1 MHPLAHKQVLVIG
14 LGASGRA
21 AARLLRRR
29 GAEVMAVDHADT
41 AALRRVAQELQALG
55 IVVELGPHAAPRRW
69 FDLAV
74 LSPGVP
80 PDHRLVRELRQRGV
94 RVISELELGYQEARC
109 LNLAVSGTNGK
120 TTTTELIAHL
130 LTQCGRKTVAA
141 GNIGLPICDVVDGSK
156 ELDFLTLE
164 VSSFQLETI
173 QYFRPI
179 VAVLLNI
186 TPDHLDRYP
195 NLAEYAR
202 AKARLFVNQQPFDWA
217 IVQSE
222 ALAQLRSLN
231 VTLPSKLITFSANNR
246 RADLVLDRGLLIS
259 RLPDW
264 TGPLVDLDDCPIRG
278 PHNAENLLAALA
290 VGRVLRLPLEEMV
303 AALKTYRPAP
313 HRCELVAEVRGL
325 RFINDSKATNLDAV
339 HKALLSVPPRPG
351 GEPNVWLLAG
361 GKDKGFD
368 FHDIGPL
375 LSQRVKGA
383 FLFGET
389 REKIRAAWSLFTP
402 CTVHQTLLE
411 AFADATQRAV
421 PGDVVLLSP
430 ACSSFDQFQN
440 YQQRGEAFRQAVARW
455 AAQLAAEGAA
465 PGAVSDQG
473 RIGPHAVSAAGPP
486 AAEASER
493 SMNDTFAGTLP
504 PSAPVAGSNVNN

>member
-1 MHPLAHKQVLVIG
+1 MHALAHKQLLVIG

-21 AARLLRRR
+21 AARLARQQ
-29 GAEVMAVDHADT
+29 GADVMAVDHADNAQLRQ
-41 AALRRVAQELQALG
+41 AAEALQSRG
-55 IVVELGPHAAPRRW
+55 VIVELGLTAPPKRL

-80 PDHRLVRELRQRGV
+80 TDHRLVRELKQRGV
-94 RVISELELGYQEARC
+94 PVIGELELGYQAARC
-109 LNLAVSGTNGK
+109 LNIAITGTNGK
-120 TTTTELIAHL
+120 TTTTELVERL
-130 LTQCGRKTVAA
+130 LTACHRKTVAA
-141 GNIGLPICDVVDGSK
+141 GNIGLPICDVAERTK

-164 VSSFQLETI
+164 VSSFQLETT
-173 QYFRPI
+173 QYFRPA

-195 NLAEYAR
+195 SMADYIR
-202 AKARLFVNQQPFDWA
+202 AKARLFTNQQPFDWA

-222 ALAQLRSLN
+222 ALAQMRSLN
-231 VTLPSKLITFSANNR
+231 LPIPSKILTFSANNR
-246 RADLVLDRGLLIS
+246 RADLFLDRGLLVS

-264 TGPLVDLDDCPIRG
+264 TGPLLDMDHCQLRG
-278 PHNAENLLAALA
+278 PHHAENFMATLA

-303 AALKTYRPAP
+303 AALKTYTPAP
-313 HRCELVAEVRGL
+313 HRGELVAEIDGVK
-325 RFINDSKATNLDAV
+325 FVNDSKATNLDAV
-339 HKALLSVPPRPG
+339 HKAILALPAGPT

-361 GKDKGFD
+361 GKDKGFE

-402 CTVHQTLLE
+402 CTVVESLLE
-411 AFADATQRAV
+411 AVAGAAQCAL

-440 YQQRGEAFRQAVARW
+440 YQHRGEVFRQAVTRW
-455 AAQLAAEGAA
+455 AKESSPTAHCARRTPVVPERSEPSA
-465 PGAVSDQG
+465 G
-473 RIGPHAVSAAGPP
+473 RIP
-486 AAEASER
+486 ASP
-493 SMNDTFAGTLP
+493 STDLP
-504 PSAPVAGSNVNN
+504 PGFVRENPEAKANVNN